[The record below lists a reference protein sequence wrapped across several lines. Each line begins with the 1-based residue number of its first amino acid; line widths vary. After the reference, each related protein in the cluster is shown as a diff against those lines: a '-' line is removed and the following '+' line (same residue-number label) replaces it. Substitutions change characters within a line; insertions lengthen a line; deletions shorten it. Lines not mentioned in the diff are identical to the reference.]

1 VTTSIVF
8 ADRQALLRQ
17 DAGEVVEAGVDSC
30 PAHISCSVDTSA
42 PGTLRLVVHG
52 EIDMASS
59 PAMRRILDAG
69 LDDVPAGG
77 TVVVDMSGVGFLS
90 AAGLRDLVAVSRAA
104 RERGVTVRLGPV
116 SDVVE
121 RVLAATRVRREI
133 ERGPRDAGVPV

>member
-17 DAGEVVEAGVDSC
+17 DAGEAVEAGVDSC

-104 RERGVTVRLGPV
+104 RERGVPV